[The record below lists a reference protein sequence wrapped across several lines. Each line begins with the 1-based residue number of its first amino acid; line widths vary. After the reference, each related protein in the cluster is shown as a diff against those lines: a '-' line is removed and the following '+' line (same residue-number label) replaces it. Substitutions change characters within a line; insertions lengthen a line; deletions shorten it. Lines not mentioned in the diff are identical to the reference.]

1 MTGNLGF
8 GLLPRLPQRLSIEGV
23 EQRRDDQQDS
33 FVKRAWD
40 RQKADGGEP
49 AERLRDAAVP
59 SEDAYGANRSTG
71 TIEHR
76 TAKLQWR
83 CDGRETRQGRYS
95 EPAGGRPTQVT
106 PAGQK
111 IGLPKRKDVM
121 AALRKVAKAD
131 KS

>member
-23 EQRRDDQQDS
+23 EQRRDDQEDS

-49 AERLRDAAVP
+49 AERLRDAAIP

-95 EPAGGRPTQVT
+95 EPAGGRAD
-106 PAGQK
+106 AGHSR
-111 IGLPKRKDVM
+111 GLEDR
-121 AALRKVAKAD
+121 AAEAQGRHGGA
-131 KS
+131 SESGQG